1 MIKMT
6 VVFEN
11 KISAPYNAEEFVKRH
26 YLTDMA
32 KSDIVKMVVTQQ
44 EDEIDA

>member
-32 KSDIVKMVVTQQ
+32 KMHKNQKLNGI
-44 EDEIDA
+44 